1 MNDPSPINP
10 SSTRVS
16 MSICGAVDV
25 ERARRGAR
33 DLTHR
38 LGFDRFA
45 AEEVVLA
52 VSELATNLA
61 RYATS
66 GEIELCAISGRQLL
80 GIRVESRDDG
90 PGIADVAAAARGGG
104 SSTSGGLGA
113 GLAGV
118 RRLMDDFELTS
129 SPTGTTVV
137 CRKWRKTAA

>member
-1 MNDPSPINP
+1 MNLPPNTVISVRD
-10 SSTRVS
+10 V
-16 MSICGAVDV
+16 VDV

-33 DLTHR
+33 DFTHH
-38 LGFDRFA
+38 LGFDRFDT
-45 AEEVVLA
+45 EKVVLA

-66 GEIELCAISGRQLL
+66 GEIDLRTIHGQQRL
-80 GIRVESRDDG
+80 GIHVESRDQG
-90 PGIADVAAAARGGG
+90 PGIVDVAAAARGG
-104 SSTSGGLGA
+104 SSRNGGLGS

-129 SPTGTTVV
+129 GPSGTTVI

>member
-1 MNDPSPINP
+1 
-10 SSTRVS
+10 
-16 MSICGAVDV
+16 MSIRGAVDV

-33 DLTHR
+33 DLTQR
-38 LGFDRFA
+38 LGFDRFD

-66 GEIELCAISGRQLL
+66 GEIDLCAISGQQLL

-90 PGIADVAAAARGGG
+90 PGIADVAAAARGG

-129 SPTGTTVV
+129 GPTGTTVV